1 MHLERLIAILE
12 TVAIAGRGVTTA
24 EVQKATR
31 LPRPTG
37 YRLLQ
42 TLAHHR
48 LIDDPDDNGHYVIGE
63 RLIRIALLGKSDI
76 DVRRT
81 CAPTLKSAAAAF
93 GDTVFLARFRSRQVE
108 IIHVETPNDP
118 TGGFI
123 HPGLGARP
131 MHACS
136 CSKAIA
142 AFAEE
147 SFQEE
152 IMSGTLNAYTKYTK
166 STKARL
172 KAEFAKIVE
181 LGYAECDQEIDVGV
195 SSVATPVLIG
205 HIGASFSVGAV
216 GPVRRFKAAY
226 RKEIGE
232 ALIEIA
238 AKISAAIQL
247 CNMTQVQDTDLPL
260 LKPARQ
266 QENRSDVN
274 IRGGMT

>member
-1 MHLERLIAILE
+1 MHLDRLISILE
-12 TVAIAGRGVTTA
+12 IVAIAGRGLTAA
-24 EVQKATR
+24 EVQKATE
-31 LPRPTG
+31 LPRPTC
-37 YRLLQ
+37 YRLLK
-42 TLAHHR
+42 TLAKHR
-48 LIDDPDDNGHYVIGE
+48 LIDATNGNSQYVIGE

-76 DVRRT
+76 DVRSA
-81 CAPTLKSAAAAF
+81 CGPALKAAAAQF
-93 GDTVFLARFRSRQVE
+93 GDTVFLARFRSRRVE

-118 TGGFI
+118 AGGFI

-152 IMSGTLNAYTKYTK
+152 ILSGTLSAYTKYTK
-166 STKARL
+166 STKAHL
-172 KAEFAKIVE
+172 KAEFERIAKQ
-181 LGYAECDQEIDVGV
+181 GYAECDQEIDMGV
-195 SSVATPVLIG
+195 SSVAAPVLIG

-232 ALIEIA
+232 ELKQIA

-247 CNMTQVQDTDLPL
+247 CNVAQIPETDISL
-260 LKPARQ
+260 LKPAQ
-266 QENRSDVN
+266 QEENQSPRQH
-274 IRGGMT
+274 

>member
-12 TVAIAGRGVTTA
+12 IAAIAGRGLTA
-24 EVQKATR
+24 SEVQKATG
-31 LPRPTG
+31 LPRPTC

-42 TLAHHR
+42 TLAKHR
-48 LIDDPDDNGHYVIGE
+48 LIDDPNGNAQYVIGE
-63 RLIRIALLGKSDI
+63 RLIRIALLGKSDV
-76 DVRRT
+76 DVRRA
-81 CAPTLKSAAAAF
+81 CAPALKAAAAAF

-108 IIHVETPNDP
+108 IIHVETPDDP
-118 TGGFI
+118 AGGFI
-123 HPGLGARP
+123 HPGLGTRP

-152 IMSGTLNAYTKYTK
+152 ILGGTLSAYTKYTK

-172 KAEFAKIVE
+172 KAEFMKIAE
-181 LGYAECDQEIDVGV
+181 QGYAECDQEIDIGV
-195 SSVATPVLIG
+195 SSVAAPVLIG

-216 GPVRRFKAAY
+216 GPVRRFNAAY

-232 ALIEIA
+232 QLMQIA

-247 CNMTQVQDTDLPL
+247 CNMAQIQETDIPL
-260 LKPARQ
+260 LKPAQQ
-266 QENRSDVN
+266 QENRSP
-274 IRGGMT
+274 RQH